1 MVPLLEI
8 GGHELLN
15 EQKAEWSDLMKFELT
30 EEQNLIRDMVREFA
44 ETEVAPSAQDRDEE
58 ERFDRELM
66 FNRLAELG
74 LTGIVFPEEYNG
86 AGADYI
92 SYAIAV
98 EELSRVCASTGVT
111 LSAHLSLCANP
122 IYLFGTEEQKQQFL
136 SPLASGEKMGAF
148 GLTEPS
154 AGSDAGGTKTT
165 AVFDGEQWILN
176 GTKIFI
182 TNAGDAEVYV
192 VLARTDKEAK
202 KHYGISAFIVEK
214 DTPGFT
220 FGKKE
225 KKMGIR
231 SSPTMELVFENCRI
245 PKENLLGE
253 EGQGFKVAMKTLDGG
268 RIGIAAQA
276 LGIAQGALDQA
287 VSYAKERKQFDK
299 PIAAFQGVQFQLAD
313 MATQITAARFLVYNA
328 AYRASAGLSYS
339 QDSAMAKLM
348 ASETAMRVTTQA
360 VQILGGYGYTR
371 EFPVERMM
379 RDAKITEIYEGTSE
393 VQRIVIGANLT
404 R

>member
-1 MVPLLEI
+1 M
-8 GGHELLN
+8 N
-15 EQKAEWSDLMKFELT
+15 FELT
-30 EEQNLIRDMVREFA
+30 EEQNLIRDMVRSFA
-44 ETEVAPSAQDRDEE
+44 ETEVAPSAAERDEE
-58 ERFDRELM
+58 ERFDRALM
-66 FNRLAELG
+66 YDRLGELG
-74 LTGIVFPEEYNG
+74 LTGIVFPEEYGG

-98 EELSRVCASTGVT
+98 EELSRVCGSTGVT

-122 IYLFGTEEQKQQFL
+122 IYMFGTEEQKKKFL
-136 SPLASGEKMGAF
+136 VPLASGEKLGGF

-165 AVFDGEQWILN
+165 ATKDGNEWILN
-176 GTKIFI
+176 GSKIFI
-182 TNAGDAEVYV
+182 TNAGEAETYV
-192 VLARTDKEAK
+192 VLARSDKSAE
-202 KHYGISAFIVEK
+202 KHRGISAYIVEK
-214 DTPGFT
+214 GTPGFS

-245 PKENLLGE
+245 PADNLLGQ

-268 RIGIAAQA
+268 RIGIASQA
-276 LGIAQGALDQA
+276 LGIAQGALDA
-287 VSYAKERKQFDK
+287 TIAYTKEREQFNK
-299 PIAAFQGVQFQLAD
+299 SIATFQGVSFQLAD
-313 MATQITAARFLVYNA
+313 MATQIEAARLLIYNA

-339 QDSAMAKLM
+339 QESAMAKLY
-348 ASETAMRVTTQA
+348 ASEVAMRVTTQA
-360 VQILGGYGYTR
+360 VQLHGGYGYTR

-393 VQRIVIGANLT
+393 VQRIVIGAALT

>member
-1 MVPLLEI
+1 M
-8 GGHELLN
+8 N
-15 EQKAEWSDLMKFELT
+15 FELT

-44 ETEVAPSAQDRDEE
+44 EKEVAPSAAERDEE
-58 ERFDRELM
+58 ERFDRPLM
-66 FNRLAELG
+66 FGRLAELG
-74 LTGIVFPEEYNG
+74 LTGIVFPEQYGG

-111 LSAHLSLCANP
+111 LSAHLSLGTNP
-122 IYLFGTEEQKQQFL
+122 IYLFGTEEQKMKFL
-136 SPLASGEKMGAF
+136 VPMAQGEKMGAF

-154 AGSDAGGTKTT
+154 AGSDAGGTRTT
-165 AVFDGEQWILN
+165 AVRDGNDWVLN

-182 TNAGDAEVYV
+182 TNAGEAETYV
-192 VLARTDKEAK
+192 VFARTDKQAQ
-202 KHYGISAFIVEK
+202 KHHGISAFIVEK
-214 DTPGFT
+214 GTPGFT

-231 SSPTMELVFENCRI
+231 SSPTMELVFEGCRI

-253 EGQGFKVAMKTLDGG
+253 EGKGFKVAMKTLDGG
-268 RIGIAAQA
+268 RVGIASQA
-276 LGIAQGALDQA
+276 LGIAQGALDA
-287 VSYAKERKQFDK
+287 SVAYARERKQFDVS
-299 PIAAFQGVQFQLAD
+299 IASFQGIQFQLAD
-313 MATQITAARFLVYNA
+313 MATQIEASRLLVYKA

-339 QDSAMAKLM
+339 QESAMAKLM

-360 VQILGGYGYTR
+360 VQIHGGYGYTR

-393 VQRIVIGANLT
+393 VQRIVIGSALT

>member
-1 MVPLLEI
+1 MI
-8 GGHELLN
+8 
-15 EQKAEWSDLMKFELT
+15 FELT
-30 EEQNLIRDMVREFA
+30 EEQKLLRDMVRDFA
-44 ETEVAPSAQDRDEE
+44 ETEVAPSATIRDEE
-58 ERFDRELM
+58 ERFDRPLM
-66 FNRLAELG
+66 FGKLAELG
-74 LTGIVFPEEYNG
+74 LTGIVFPEEYGG

-122 IYLFGTEEQKQQFL
+122 IFLFGTEEQKQQHL
-136 SPLASGEKMGAF
+136 IPLATGEKLGGF
-148 GLTEPS
+148 GLTEPA

-165 AVFDGEQWILN
+165 AYREGDNWILN

-182 TNAGDAEVYV
+182 TNGGEAETYV
-192 VLARTDKEAK
+192 VLARTDKEAQ
-202 KHYGISAFIVEK
+202 KHHGISAFIIEK
-214 DTPGFT
+214 GMQGFS

-231 SSPTMELVFENCRI
+231 SSPTMELVFENCSV
-245 PKENLLGE
+245 PAENLLGQ
-253 EGQGFKVAMKTLDGG
+253 EGEGFRVAMKTLDGG

-276 LGIAQGALDQA
+276 LGIAQGALEAAID
-287 VSYAKERKQFDK
+287 YAKERKQFDS
-299 PIAAFQGVQFQLAD
+299 PICRFQGVQFQLAD
-313 MATQITAARFLVYNA
+313 MATQVEASRMLVYRA
-328 AYRASAGLSYS
+328 AWLAGNGKSYS
-339 QDSAMAKLM
+339 QASAMAKLM
-348 ASETAMRVTTQA
+348 ASETAMKVTTQA

-393 VQRIVIGANLT
+393 IQRLVIGSSLT

>member
-1 MVPLLEI
+1 M
-8 GGHELLN
+8 N
-15 EQKAEWSDLMKFELT
+15 FEHT
-30 EEQNLIRDMVREFA
+30 EEQSLLREMVRDFA
-44 ETEVAPSAQDRDEE
+44 ESEIAPSAKERDEE
-58 ERFDRELM
+58 ERFDRGLM
-66 FNRLAELG
+66 FDKLAELG
-74 LTGIVFPEEYNG
+74 LTGIVFPEEYGG

-111 LSAHLSLCANP
+111 LSAHLSLGSNP
-122 IYLFGTEEQKQQFL
+122 IYLFGSEAQKKQFL
-136 SPLASGEKMGAF
+136 VPLAEGRKMGAF

-165 AVFDGEQWILN
+165 AVKDGDNWLLN

-182 TNAGDAEVYV
+182 TNAGEAEIYIVF
-192 VLARTDKEAK
+192 ARTDKDAK

-214 DTPGFT
+214 GTEGFS

-225 KKMGIR
+225 QKMGIR
-231 SSPTMELVFENCRI
+231 SSPTMELIFQDCRI
-245 PKENLLGE
+245 PADNLLGQE
-253 EGQGFKVAMKTLDGG
+253 DEGFKVAMKTLDGG
-268 RIGIAAQA
+268 RIGIASQA
-276 LGIAQGALDQA
+276 LGIAQGALDAA
-287 VSYAKERKQFDK
+287 VDYAKDRKQFDT
-299 PIAAFQGVQFQLAD
+299 PINRFQGVQFQLAD
-313 MATQITAARFLVYNA
+313 MATQIEASRFLIYNA
-328 AYRASAGLSYS
+328 AYRASNGLSYS
-339 QDSAMAKLM
+339 QQSAMAKLM

-371 EFPVERMM
+371 DFPVERMM

-393 VQRIVIGANLT
+393 VQRLVIGSALT